1 MDQTIKHTHDVR
13 GGASRPGAFRSE
25 PQASRQDIVLFIA
38 PPVLSAIVLAA
49 LYAYLP
55 NLPSAHPLTDAMLL
69 CTGASAILITCWWI
83 VSFVCTLY
91 EARATRQA
99 THPIEPRTPRTP
111 RIFRPLFMRR
121 IVLTLGGT
129 AIGLGAALA
138 PAHAT
143 EAPHSPSST
152 AQTASSITSDAH
164 SSGHHADSLSVA
176 YRAESAD
183 AQIIAL
189 GEIPLAPSHTQSAGS
204 PHDRSPFF
212 VPSHNAQGTYAY
224 TVRAGDTLWSIAAEQ
239 LGEGTEASVIYD
251 YTLDIYSANREA
263 LGRNA
268 DVLYEGQVLQIPEQP
283 LQTSHR

>member
-1 MDQTIKHTHDVR
+1 MDQTIKRAHGAHS
-13 GGASRPGAFRSE
+13 GASRPEAFHSE
-25 PQASRQDIVLFIA
+25 PPASRQDVVLFIA
-38 PPVLSAIVLAA
+38 PPVLSAIVIAA

-99 THPIEPRTPRTP
+99 VHPMEPRTPRTP

-129 AIGLGAALA
+129 AIGLGAVLA

-152 AQTASSITSDAH
+152 AQTASSIASDAH
-164 SSGHHADSLSVA
+164 PSGHHTDSLSVA
-176 YRAESAD
+176 YPAESAD

-212 VPSHNAQGTYAY
+212 APSNNAQGTYAY

-263 LGRNA
+263 LRRNA